1 MLLKNTIVAVICGS
15 TLLSLP
21 AFSQENPMP
30 KAEIGIGAS
39 MPLVENTSADGAQQS
54 ATVNCGFQGGNR
66 FFFNKHIGLDPS
78 YGYTHNTQTYNL
90 DSGSIGV
97 KDNSDGVLTAYVFR
111 LPAKRSSSFVLVGA
125 HIFDPRTVAG
135 ASTQTR
141 LGHLYGGDADF
152 NLKHR
157 VFPRKEHRG
166 VFYNSATFNMDGL
179 SNLYRYTNS
188 VEPAVV
194 FGYSF

>member
-1 MLLKNTIVAVICGS
+1 MLKNTIGAVICGS

-21 AFSQENPMP
+21 AFSQEHPMS
-30 KAEIGIGAS
+30 KAEISIGAS
-39 MPLVENTSADGAQQS
+39 VPLVENTNADGAQQS
-54 ATVNCGFQGGNR
+54 ATVNYGFLGGYR
-66 FFFNKHIGLDPS
+66 FFFNKHIGPEPS

-90 DSGSIGV
+90 HSGSIGV
-97 KDNSDGVLTAYVFR
+97 KYNSDGVLTADVFR
-111 LPAKRSSSFVLVGA
+111 LPAKRWSSFVLVGA
-125 HIFDPRTVAG
+125 QIFDPRAVAG
-135 ASTQTR
+135 TSTQTR

-157 VFPRKEHRG
+157 VLPQKEHRG
-166 VFYNSATFNMDGL
+166 VFYNSATFNIDGL

>member
-1 MLLKNTIVAVICGS
+1 MLLKNTIVAVICGG

-21 AFSQENPMP
+21 AFSQENPMF
-30 KAEIGIGAS
+30 KVETSIGAS
-39 MPLVENTSADGAQQS
+39 VSLV
-54 ATVNCGFQGGNR
+54 
-66 FFFNKHIGLDPS
+66 FNKHIGLEPS
-78 YGYTHNTQTYNL
+78 NGYTHNTQTFNL

-97 KDNSDGVLTAYVFR
+97 KDDSDGVLTAYVFR
-111 LPAKRSSSFVLVGA
+111 LPAKRWSSFVLVGA
-125 HIFDPRTVAG
+125 HIFDPGTVAG

-141 LGHLYGGDADF
+141 LRQLYGGDADF

-157 VFPRKEHRG
+157 DFPQKEHRG

>member
-1 MLLKNTIVAVICGS
+1 MS
-15 TLLSLP
+15 
-21 AFSQENPMP
+21 
-30 KAEIGIGAS
+30 KADISIGAS
-39 MPLVENTSADGAQQS
+39 VPFVENTNADRTQQN
-54 ATVNCGFQGGNR
+54 ATVNYGFQGGYR
-66 FFFNKHIGLDPS
+66 FFFNKHIGLEPS

-97 KDNSDGVLTAYVFR
+97 RDNADGVLTAYIFR
-111 LPAKRSSSFVLVGA
+111 LPAKWWSSFVLVG

-157 VFPRKEHRG
+157 VFPQKEHRG